1 MQVNSP
7 ILNFSTKKTKLMK
20 ELTEV
25 AWFIDSVGAKGQLF
39 MAVDAKASGLLLCH
53 VSFRKVKTPVQDSAK
68 VSDHHCRPPV
78 SFRAARLLLIIDES
92 V

>member
-39 MAVDAKASGLLLCH
+39 TAVDAKVSGLLLCH
-53 VSFRKVKTPVQDSAK
+53 VPFRKVKTPVRDSAK
-68 VSDHHCRPPV
+68 VQ
-78 SFRAARLLLIIDES
+78 IITAPSSEFPCCW
-92 V
+92 VAVVNR